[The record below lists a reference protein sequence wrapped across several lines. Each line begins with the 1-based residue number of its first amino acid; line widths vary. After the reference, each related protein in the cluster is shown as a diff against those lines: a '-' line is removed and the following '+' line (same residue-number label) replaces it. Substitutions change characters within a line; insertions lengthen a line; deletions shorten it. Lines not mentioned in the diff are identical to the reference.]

1 MKVILIFILLFR
13 TGIVS
18 VMHWIKPVV
27 PFFMKKRPVD
37 IVIGTK
43 DYFERRT
50 KEKSTFMIEGEVM
63 KKGILLYDSSDS
75 SEFSDEK

>member
-18 VMHWIKPVV
+18 VMHWIKPMV
-27 PFFMKKRPVD
+27 PFFMKKRLVD

-43 DYFERRT
+43 DYFERRA
-50 KEKSTFMIEGEVM
+50 KEKVHS
-63 KKGILLYDSSDS
+63 
-75 SEFSDEK
+75 